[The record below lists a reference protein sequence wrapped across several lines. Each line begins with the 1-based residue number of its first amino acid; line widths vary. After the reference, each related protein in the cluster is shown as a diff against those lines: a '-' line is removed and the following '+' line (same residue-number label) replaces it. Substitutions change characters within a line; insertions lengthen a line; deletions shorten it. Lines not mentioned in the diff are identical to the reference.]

1 MGLVSTSALPHRDRI
16 RRDQLQMASLDHSL
30 WFHDR
35 FDIDDW
41 LLYVKD
47 TPVTFGNRGLNRG
60 GFFDRSGRRVASVIQ
75 EGLLRVTE

>member
-1 MGLVSTSALPHRDRI
+1 
-16 RRDQLQMASLDHSL
+16 MASLDHSL